1 VLTIL
6 YVSCLPLSL
15 QLAVTDH
22 GLEHELSALD
32 QSGYSLLHYA
42 CLYGLVTLVPLLL
55 ARGAAVDA
63 PTGCGRAHTPLHLAA
78 AAGSLEVRLVMYTY
92 FAAAS

>member
-1 VLTIL
+1 LL
-6 YVSCLPLSL
+6 ALP
-15 QLAVTDH
+15 QLAATDH

-42 CLYGLVTLVPLLL
+42 CLYGLVTLVPLLV
-55 ARGAAVDA
+55 ARGAAVDT

-78 AAGSLEVRLVMYTY
+78 AAGSLEVHLVIMHTY
-92 FAAAS
+92 VTAA